1 MSDQRWPNTKLERE
15 WLALCFHMQGLLG
28 KGCWINIE
36 PTVGNEVALMSEM
49 TSRQRHL
56 STSGYQH
63 YMYQQNANVGPPTDC
78 NLGCPE
84 LTTNVYVTYARSY
97 S

>member
-1 MSDQRWPNTKLERE
+1 
-15 WLALCFHMQGLLG
+15 MQGLLG
-28 KGCWINIE
+28 KGRWINIE
-36 PTVGNEVALMSEM
+36 PTVGNEVAL

-63 YMYQQNANVGPPTDC
+63 CQQNANVGPPTDC
-78 NLGCPE
+78 YLGCPE